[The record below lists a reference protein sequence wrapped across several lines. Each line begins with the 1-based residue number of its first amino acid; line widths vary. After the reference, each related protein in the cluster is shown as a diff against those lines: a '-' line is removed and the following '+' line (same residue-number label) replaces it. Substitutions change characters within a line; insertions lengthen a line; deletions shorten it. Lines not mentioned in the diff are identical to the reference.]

1 MSKKMLFAGAVLVAL
16 APVGAFAQS
25 GGGVAAGAATGAVG
39 GAIVGGPIGAAVG
52 GVTGAY
58 SFFNFGFGST
68 WPLALLLMLL
78 AAVPIMDDI
87 RHFMHRA

>member
-1 MSKKMLFAGAVLVAL
+1 MVTDIGIEVGKLFYWNLAKGEAQAMPPVLADRGKL
-16 APVGAFAQS
+16 
-25 GGGVAAGAATGAVG
+25 
-39 GAIVGGPIGAAVG
+39 IVLSVMVSLFFVG

-78 AAVPIMDDI
+78 AAVPIADDI
-87 RHFMHRA
+87 RSFMQRA